1 MEEGGVKGARGVLI
15 NITGSSRLSLHDVN
29 EACSL
34 IRAATANEDAQ
45 INFGVVLNESM
56 KDEVKITVIATGFQR
71 DNLPVLSSRR
81 VESMESMMPMPAAP
95 TPAPVI
101 EPVMTNDS
109 RFRDMTST
117 PTTPEILDA

>member
-1 MEEGGVKGARGVLI
+1 
-15 NITGSSRLSLHDVN
+15 VN

-71 DNLPVLSSRR
+71 DNLPQLAARRVFASAESIMPEPAPPAPPPVLEPVLSNGSLFRDLT
-81 VESMESMMPMPAAP
+81 PPP
-95 TPAPVI
+95 PPAPVME
-101 EPVMTNDS
+101 EPPPAPVDDLEVPAFM
-109 RFRDMTST
+109 RR
-117 PTTPEILDA
+117 ERRLYQ